1 MLKPQLTDPF
11 IDPKDAVYKHMKNP
25 IGNSINLNVNGS
37 ITPVSFRY
45 TCPDTTNVVLVRMNI
60 QMDDNAITY
69 AKFGGIAALS
79 NGVLIRICDREGKVN
94 VDLLDGQTVKT
105 NLNLA
110 WLAGFDVL
118 TDTAVLVRWTLE
130 RAGKQLLLRP
140 GDFIELVVQDNL
152 SSITAFSI
160 MIQGYN
166 YPLVV

>member
-1 MLKPQLTDPF
+1 MGF
-11 IDPKDAVYKHMKNP
+11 
-25 IGNSINLNVNGS
+25 S
-37 ITPVSFRY
+37 
-45 TCPDTTNVVLVRMNI
+45 
-60 QMDDNAITY
+60 
-69 AKFGGIAALS
+69 
-79 NGVLIRICDREGKVN
+79 CDREGKVN